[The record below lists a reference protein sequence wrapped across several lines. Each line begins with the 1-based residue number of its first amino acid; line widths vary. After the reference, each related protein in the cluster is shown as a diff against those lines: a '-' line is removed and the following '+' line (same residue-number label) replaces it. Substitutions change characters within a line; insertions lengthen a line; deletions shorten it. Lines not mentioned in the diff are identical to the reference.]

1 MATIRKRYGRYHVQV
16 RKNGYPAVTQTFSSI
31 TSAKK
36 WIKAAESDMERRLF
50 KPVSDSTVG
59 EILARYERTILPKHR
74 GASRHESYRIKRLQ
88 AAFGHQS
95 VSDLKSS
102 DIAHYRD
109 KRLEAVT
116 LATVRRELVILR
128 SALNIATKDW
138 GIVVPENPVSRICLA
153 KADKPRTRRL
163 EASEEQRLLIKSND
177 QLQRIITLALETGM
191 RRGEIL
197 NIKKSHI
204 DYSKSVLLIPS
215 TKADVPRT
223 VATFKCCLSVS
234 YRPNESLSEAF

>member
-50 KPVSDSTVG
+50 KPVSDVTVG
-59 EILARYERTILPKHR
+59 EILSRYERTILPKHR
-74 GASRHESYRIKRLQ
+74 GASLHESYRIKRLN
-88 AAFGHQS
+88 AAFGHQP
-95 VSDLKSS
+95 VSDLKAS

-128 SALNIATKDW
+128 SVLNIAMKDW
-138 GIVVPENPVSRICLA
+138 DINIPENPVSRIRLA
-153 KADKPRTRRL
+153 KADKARTRRL
-163 EASEEQRLLIKSND
+163 EAGEEQRLLLSAND
-177 QLQRIITLALETGM
+177 QLKRIITLALETGL

-197 NIKKSHI
+197 SIKKSHI
-204 DYSKSVLLIPS
+204 NHSKSVLLIPS
-215 TKADVPRT
+215 TKTDEPRMIPLST
-223 VATFKCCLSVS
+223 NAVA
-234 YRPNESLSEAF
+234 SLTE